1 MKTVLV
7 VEDEAPI
14 AAAVAARL
22 RSEGFRVEVAG
33 TGPEGVERCRRL
45 RPALVVLDLMLPGL
59 DGLEVLRQ
67 VQRERPVPVLVLTA
81 RDSETDLLVG
91 LGLGADD
98 YVTKP
103 FSVRELV
110 ARVHAI
116 LRRVER
122 AGAPAGAPVRVGE
135 VELDP
140 AARRARR
147 GGDQVHLTPTEF
159 DLLHFLGSRPGV
171 VFSREQLLA
180 EVWGWPRSLR
190 ASRPRSLQ
198 ASRPRSLQASWPDGA
213 GTRTVDSHVQALRRK
228 LGAEVVRTVHGVGYA
243 APEGAR

>member
-1 MKTVLV
+1 MLGAMQPRTVLV

-14 AAAVAARL
+14 ATAVAARL
-22 RSEGFRVEVAG
+22 RSEGFRVEIAH
-33 TGPEGVERCRRL
+33 TGPDGVEACQRL

-59 DGLEVLRQ
+59 DGLEVLRRIQ
-67 VQRERPVPVLVLTA
+67 DERPVPVLMLTA

-103 FSVRELV
+103 FSPRELV

-116 LRRVER
+116 LRRIER
-122 AGAPAGAPVRVGE
+122 AQAPPGTPVRVGD

-140 AARRARR
+140 TARRAHR
-147 GGDQVHLTPTEF
+147 GGNPVHLTPTEF
-159 DLLHFLGSRPGV
+159 DLLHFLAVRPAV
-171 VFSREQLLA
+171 VFTREQLLA
-180 EVWGWPRSLR
+180 EVWGWPNGS
-190 ASRPRSLQ
+190 
-198 ASRPRSLQASWPDGA
+198 

-228 LGAEVVRTVHGVGYA
+228 LGAGVVRTVHGVGYA
-243 APEGAR
+243 GPERAR

>member
-33 TGPEGVERCRRL
+33 TGPDGVALCRRL

-67 VQRERPVPVLVLTA
+67 VQRDRPTPVLVLTA

-103 FSVRELV
+103 FSPRELV
-110 ARVHAI
+110 ARVQAI

-122 AGAPAGAPVRVGE
+122 ADAMAGTPLRVGE

-140 AARRARR
+140 A
-147 GGDQVHLTPTEF
+147 E
-159 DLLHFLGSRPGV
+159 
-171 VFSREQLLA
+171 
-180 EVWGWPRSLR
+180 
-190 ASRPRSLQ
+190 
-198 ASRPRSLQASWPDGA
+198 
-213 GTRTVDSHVQALRRK
+213 
-228 LGAEVVRTVHGVGYA
+228 
-243 APEGAR
+243 